1 MSNFLKKR
9 DGGQVVITVAT
20 LFLMLS
26 LTMIL
31 GMSGPVF
38 RSQRVV
44 ADLISSKQSY
54 YLAEAGTED
63 VVYRI
68 SHGMPY
74 STSGQTL
81 SIDGQTV
88 TINTETVSGR
98 KIVTATG
105 DWNDS
110 QRSIQAR
117 LVAGEGVAF
126 YYGVQIGQGGFTI
139 GNNSGINGSVYSN
152 GSITGSNGSYI
163 TGTAVAVGN
172 ITNVDVGTST
182 TSDAWATGITSINV
196 TGNLYCQ
203 TGTGNNKSCNLT
215 KGVPPSVGYPL
226 TEEEINGWKADA
238 SAGGTTVGNVTISS
252 NTTLG
257 PRKIEGNL
265 IVNAFTTLTVT
276 GTIYVTGSITLGNDA
291 GVRLSSGYGESG
303 GIVMSDGT
311 ITFNNNVTLAGS
323 GTSGSYLMMMTNSNS
338 SSAISIGNGNTTEVI
353 LYAQNGTIQMGN
365 NANVRSL
372 TANTIALGNNTV
384 LNYTQGL
391 LDAVFNSGPSGG
403 YQIDGWKDVK

>member
-1 MSNFLKKR
+1 MSNFFKKR

-74 STSGQTL
+74 SESGQVL
-81 SIDGQTV
+81 SIDGRTV
-88 TINTETVSGR
+88 TIDTETVSGR
-98 KIVTATG
+98 KIVTATS

-182 TSDAWATGITSINV
+182 TSDAWATGISSINV

-203 TGTGNNKSCNLT
+203 TGTGNNKSCDT
-215 KGVPPSVGYPL
+215 SKGIPPAVGYPL
-226 TEEEINGWKADA
+226 TDEEINGWKADA
-238 SAGGTTVGNVTISS
+238 EVGGITAGSVTISS
-252 NTTLG
+252 NTSLG

-265 IVNAFTTLTVT
+265 NINSGTLTVT
-276 GTIYVTGSITLGNDA
+276 GTIWVTGNIVMGNGA
-291 GVRLSSGYGESG
+291 GVSLSSEYGESG
-303 GIVMSDGT
+303 GIVVADGT
-311 ITFNNNVTLAGS
+311 MSLSNNNTLQGS
-323 GTSGSYLMMMTNSNS
+323 GTTGSYLIMLTTSASSN
-338 SSAISIGNGNTTEVI
+338 AISIGNGNTTEVI
-353 LYAQNGTIQMGN
+353 LYAPNGTIQMGN

-372 TANTIALGNNTV
+372 TARTISIGNNTI

-403 YQIDGWKDVK
+403 YQIDSWKEVK